1 MKRWLPFIVAL
12 TVGCTTTLPKEDYG
26 ITITS
31 HVCDSDGGT
40 CRKETVVLPFMEQ
53 GRR

>member
-12 TVGCTTTLPKEDYG
+12 TVGCTTTLTKEDYG

-31 HVCDSDGGT
+31 HVCDSDGGD
-40 CRKETVVLPFMEQ
+40 CHKETQVLPFMEKA
-53 GRR
+53 GR